1 MLPFRAL
8 QGMLAMSVDAKASPR
23 TVLETTRARVRE
35 FFLMQDA
42 RTQAT
47 RLPAAKAGQ
56 LRAWHAAAQL
66 RIRHADELQG
76 PFSSAVAFVLYR
88 DALRLLARASLIDES
103 PDAVISDEAALEAV
117 PRFLETVPEASRG
130 ALADAFALVRQSEP
144 LAFDGIPEAE
154 IATKR
159 VGVEELLRWLAGRVE
174 ARTERRI
181 LNVRGLRWAGV
192 ALVAAFMLRVLISA
206 VFSPPNVALHK
217 VVTASS
223 HYPGTPEPSA
233 LVDGV
238 WDKLGVHT
246 TVESTPWVL
255 IDLGGTYTV
264 RSIRV
269 RNRPDGFFDEGLPL
283 IVETAGTDGAFVV
296 AGERTVHYDA
306 WDVDVG
312 GKSVAKVRL
321 RVPHHGYIALAEVE
335 VYADRR

>member
-1 MLPFRAL
+1 
-8 QGMLAMSVDAKASPR
+8 MSVDAKASPR
-23 TVLETTRARVRE
+23 TVLETMRARVRE

-47 RLPAAKAGQ
+47 RLPAAKAAQ
-56 LRAWHAAAQL
+56 LRAWHAAARL

-76 PFSSAVAFVLYR
+76 PYASPAALVLYR
-88 DALRLLARASLIDES
+88 DALRLLARASLVDDS
-103 PDAVISDEAALEAV
+103 PDAEISDEAALEAV
-117 PRFLETVPEASRG
+117 PRFLQTAPEASRG
-130 ALADAFALVRQSEP
+130 ALAEAFALLRQSEP
-144 LAFDGIPEAE
+144 LAFDDIPEAS
-154 IATKR
+154 IATR
-159 VGVEELLRWLAGRVE
+159 RIGVEELLRWLTGRVE

-181 LNVRGLRWAGV
+181 LNVRGLRWAGA
-192 ALVAAFMLRVLISA
+192 ALVVFFVLRALISA

-223 HYPGTPEPSA
+223 HYPGTPDPSA

-238 WDKLGVHT
+238 SDKLGVHT
-246 TVESTPWVL
+246 TVEATPWVL

-283 IVETAGTDGAFVV
+283 IVETADTDGVFTV

-312 GKSVAKVRL
+312 GKPVAKVRL

-335 VYADRR
+335 VYANRR